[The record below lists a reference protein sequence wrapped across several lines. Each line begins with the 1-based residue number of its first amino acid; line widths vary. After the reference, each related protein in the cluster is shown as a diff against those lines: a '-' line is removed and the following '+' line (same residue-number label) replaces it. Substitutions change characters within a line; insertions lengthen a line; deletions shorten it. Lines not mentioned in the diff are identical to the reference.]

1 MLVAFNKKH
10 SSLKPAF
17 VSNTCFNNQIDK
29 FNY

>member
-10 SSLKPAF
+10 SNLKTAF
-17 VSNTCFNNQIDK
+17 VSITCFNNQIDK